1 MTVTFTLT
9 NNTAH
14 VTLTTI
20 VNPIAMEPSGMTNY
34 PSSIAPGT
42 SGTFVGHEF
51 GDYITFNLNNSA
63 EPSNTYSPLRI
74 RWVQNPV
81 GVNAGPQWQ
90 WQGSAPMDVYA
101 DDTNSVTTNT
111 VYLDAVSGSGSK
123 KRSLAEINQRE
134 IQAKRSAEAAAAEIK
149 AKRAEG
155 SNLRF
160 NRY

>member
-20 VNPIAMEPSGMTNY
+20 IGFLDPAGMTNY

-51 GDYITFNLNNSA
+51 GDFITFSLSNSA
-63 EPSNTYSPLRI
+63 YPSRTYPALRV

-90 WQGSAPMDVYA
+90 WQSTPVPTDVYA

-111 VYLDAVSGSGSK
+111 VYLNDVSGSK
-123 KRSLAEINQRE
+123 AKRSPAEINQRD
-134 IQAKRSAEAAAAEIK
+134 IQVKRSAEAAAEEIK

-155 SNLRF
+155 LNLRF
-160 NRY
+160 NRH